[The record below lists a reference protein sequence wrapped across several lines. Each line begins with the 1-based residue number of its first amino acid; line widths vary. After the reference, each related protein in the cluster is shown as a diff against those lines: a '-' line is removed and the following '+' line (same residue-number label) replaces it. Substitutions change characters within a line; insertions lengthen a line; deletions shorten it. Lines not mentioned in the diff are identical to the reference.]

1 MNRDEAIKE
10 CINAIRQL
18 WYDENNKSTDDLDAR
33 GIALHVGMKS
43 GYIKAINVLSSLST
57 IRGSEND

>member
-1 MNRDEAIKE
+1 MNRDEVIQE
-10 CINAIRQL
+10 CMNAIRQL

-43 GYIKAINVLSSLST
+43 GYIKVIETLRKLQNEQDR
-57 IRGSEND
+57 I